1 MIKPLYHMPTN
12 LPVSLGCPHSP
23 VSTPSLHHSTNHT
36 FNTPSRK
43 ESSHAGTTGSRTSKS
58 KILWKP
64 PPDRGRLV
72 LDLFLNH
79 TPLPLEI
86 IHIILNYACYYCRT
100 HERRLGTI
108 SVNSPVFAQQ
118 FFSRSNGSLLYLRSP
133 VLGHRPL
140 QKIVFVM
147 HHDVSFPW
155 AESSPRTADSPC
167 AWFEVARY
175 RRSGRRHSIPP
186 PKLRFATAHPVS
198 SEWEEVPNTRE
209 ILRFQP
215 KQNFTS
221 LNRMDSKLVGGMQP
235 GEKVGVL
242 VIAGRGTSVKHTIRE
257 MVIYLFCS
265 W

>member
-1 MIKPLYHMPTN
+1 MPTN
-12 LPVSLGCPHSP
+12 LPVSLGSPPSP
-23 VSTPSLHHSTNHT
+23 VSTPSLHHT
-36 FNTPSRK
+36 FNSPSRK
-43 ESSHAGTTGSRTSKS
+43 GSSHAGTTGPRTSKS

-72 LDLFLNH
+72 LDLFLSY

-100 HERRLGTI
+100 YERRLGTI

-118 FFSRSNGSLLYLRSP
+118 FFSRCNGSLLYLRSP
-133 VLGHRPL
+133 ILGHRPL

-147 HHDVSFPW
+147 HHDVSFAW
-155 AESSPRTADSPC
+155 AEPSPRTADSPC

-215 KQNFTS
+215 KQNSTS

>member
-1 MIKPLYHMPTN
+1 MPGD
-12 LPVSLGCPHSP
+12 LPASLGYSP
-23 VSTPSLHHSTNHT
+23 SSMAISPSLRRATSHT
-36 FNTPSRK
+36 LGSPSRK
-43 ESSHAGTTGSRTSKS
+43 GLSHAETTGSGTSQPRTR
-58 KILWKP
+58 WKP

-86 IHIILNYACYYCRT
+86 IHIILNHACYYCRT
-100 HERRLGTI
+100 YERRLGTI

-140 QKIVFVM
+140 QKIVFIVQ
-147 HHDVSFPW
+147 HEVSFPW
-155 AESSPRTADSPC
+155 IESSSRTADSPC

-175 RRSGRRHSIPP
+175 YRSGRRHSIPP

-198 SEWEEVPNTRE
+198 SEWEEMPNTRE
-209 ILRFQP
+209 ILRFEP
-215 KQNFTS
+215 GRNSTS
-221 LNRMDSKLVGGMQP
+221 LNHTNSKLVGGMQP
-235 GEKVGVL
+235 GEK
-242 VIAGRGTSVKHTIRE
+242 
-257 MVIYLFCS
+257 MVIYFFCS

>member
-1 MIKPLYHMPTN
+1 MPKPSASA
-12 LPVSLGCPHSP
+12 SLGSSSNPY
-23 VSTPSLHHSTNHT
+23 TPSAATSPSPRRSTSQ
-36 FNTPSRK
+36 TPSSPSGNG
-43 ESSHAGTTGSRTSKS
+43 SSHAKITSSSSPQSRTR
-58 KILWKP
+58 WKP
-64 PPDRGRLV
+64 PPDRARLI
-72 LDLFLNH
+72 LDIFLNYKS
-79 TPLPLEI
+79 LPLEI
-86 IHIILNYACYYCRT
+86 IHIILNYASYYCRT

-108 SVNSPVFAQQ
+108 SVNAPMFAQL

-147 HHDVSFPW
+147 QHEVSFPW
-155 AESSPRTADSPC
+155 AESSSRTAGSPC
-167 AWFEVARY
+167 AWFEAARY
-175 RRSGRRHSIPP
+175 RRMGRRHSIPP

-209 ILRFQP
+209 ILRFDTGR
-215 KQNFTS
+215 NSTS
-221 LNRMDSKLVGGMQP
+221 LNYMNSTLVSGMQP

-242 VIAGRGTSVKHTIRE
+242 VIAGRGTNVKHVIRE